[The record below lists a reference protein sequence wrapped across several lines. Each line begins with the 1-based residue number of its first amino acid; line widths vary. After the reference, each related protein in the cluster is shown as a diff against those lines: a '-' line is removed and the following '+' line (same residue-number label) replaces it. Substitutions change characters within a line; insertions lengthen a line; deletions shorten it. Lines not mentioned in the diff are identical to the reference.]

1 MRATHYAEYPKPFL
15 GARPMKLRCLIVD
28 DEPPALDVL
37 ELYIESVEG
46 LAVAARCENALQ
58 AFQVLQQ
65 QPIDLMF
72 LDITMPK
79 LIGTD
84 FLRTLRN
91 PPPVIITTAYRE
103 YALDG
108 YELDVVDYL
117 LKPVPFDRFLRAVG
131 KVLKPVDG
139 STAPVLPE
147 KETSRYSEAGFLF
160 FRAERKLVKVLTSDI
175 LYVESLKDYV
185 RIITTTGKPL
195 VVKQTISALEAILPA
210 DQFVR
215 VHRSFVVAAAHV
227 TTYTPR
233 HVEVAGQE
241 LPIGRL
247 FQKEVE
253 RVLRVC

>member
-1 MRATHYAEYPKPFL
+1 MQYAEPQNSSP
-15 GARPMKLRCLIVD
+15 GVRAMKLRCLLVD

-65 QPIDLMF
+65 QPIDLLF

-79 LIGTD
+79 LLGTD

-91 PPPVIITTAYRE
+91 PPPVIITTAHRE

-117 LKPVPFDRFLRAVG
+117 LKPIPFDRFLRAVG
-131 KVLKPVDG
+131 KVLKSSDSTLPV
-139 STAPVLPE
+139 PMPE
-147 KETSRYSEAGFLF
+147 KEPFRHSEAGFLF
-160 FRAERKLVKVLTSDI
+160 FRADRKLVKVQTSDI

-185 RIITTTGKPL
+185 RIVTSVGKPL
-195 VVKQTISALEAILPA
+195 VVKQTISALEAMLPA

-215 VHRSFVVAAAHV
+215 VHRSFIAAAAHIA
-227 TTYTPR
+227 TYTPR

-247 FQKEVE
+247 YQKDVE
-253 RVLRVC
+253 HLLGVG

>member
-1 MRATHYAEYPKPFL
+1 MTV
-15 GARPMKLRCLIVD
+15 RCLIVD

-37 ELYIESVEG
+37 DLYIESVES
-46 LAVAARCENALQ
+46 LSLAARCENALQ

-91 PPPVIITTAYRE
+91 PPPVIITTAYQE

-117 LKPVPFDRFLRAVG
+117 LKPIAFERFLRAVG
-131 KVLKPVDG
+131 KVLKTAHHSLPVAL
-139 STAPVLPE
+139 TE
-147 KETSRYSEAGFLF
+147 KEPSRHLEGGFLF
-160 FRAERKLVKVLTSDI
+160 FRADRKLVKVQTSDI
-175 LYVESLKDYV
+175 QYVESLKDYV
-185 RIITTTGKPL
+185 RIVTTTAKPL
-195 VVKQTISALEAILPA
+195 LVKQTISTLEAMLPA

-215 VHRSFVVAAAHV
+215 VHRSFIAAAAHISS
-227 TTYTPR
+227 YTPR
-233 HVEVAGQE
+233 HVEVGGQE

-247 FQKEVE
+247 YQKDVE
-253 RVLRVC
+253 RLLGVG

>member
-1 MRATHYAEYPKPFL
+1 MNLH
-15 GARPMKLRCLIVD
+15 CLIVD

-46 LAVAARCENALQ
+46 LSVAARCENAVKAFETLQ
-58 AFQVLQQ
+58 K

-79 LIGTD
+79 LLGTD

-108 YELDVVDYL
+108 FDLDVVDYL
-117 LKPVPFDRFLRAVG
+117 LKPIPFDRFLRAVG
-131 KVLKPVDG
+131 KVLKLTESSLHKPIPD
-139 STAPVLPE
+139 TKPI
-147 KETSRYSEAGFLF
+147 RHQEAGFLF
-160 FRAERKLVKVLTSDI
+160 FRADRKLVKVLTSDI
-175 LYVESLKDYV
+175 LYIESLKDYIK
-185 RIITTTGKPL
+185 IITTSSKPL
-195 VVKQTISALEAILPA
+195 VVKQTISAVEAMLPTG
-210 DQFVR
+210 QFVR
-215 VHRSFVVAAAHV
+215 IHRSYIAAISRV

-247 FQKEVE
+247 YQKEVE
-253 RVLRVC
+253 LVLDVSL

>member
-1 MRATHYAEYPKPFL
+1 MP
-15 GARPMKLRCLIVD
+15 LRCLLVD

-46 LAVAARCENALQ
+46 LVVAARCENALQ

-65 QPIDLMF
+65 QSIDLMF

-91 PPPVIITTAYRE
+91 PPPVILTTAHRE

-117 LKPVPFDRFLRAVG
+117 LKPIPFDRFLRAVG
-131 KVLKPVDG
+131 KVLKTSG
-139 STAPVLPE
+139 SVSALSLPE
-147 KETSRYSEAGFLF
+147 KGFARHSEAGFLF
-160 FRAERKLVKVLTSDI
+160 FRADRKLVKVQTSDI
-175 LYVESLKDYV
+175 LYVESLRDYV
-185 RIITTTGKPL
+185 RIVTTTAKPL
-195 VVKQTISALEAILPA
+195 LVKQTISALEAMLPA

-215 VHRSFVVAAAHV
+215 VHRSFIVAAARIS
-227 TTYTPR
+227 TYTPR

-247 FQKEVE
+247 YQKDVE
-253 RVLRVC
+253 RVLQAA

>member
-1 MRATHYAEYPKPFL
+1 
-15 GARPMKLRCLIVD
+15 MKLRCLIVD

-37 ELYIESVEG
+37 ELYIGAIDDLE
-46 LAVAARCENALQ
+46 LAARCENALQ
-58 AFQVLQQ
+58 AFQVLQH

-79 LIGTD
+79 LLGTD

-91 PPPVIITTAYRE
+91 PPPVIFTTAYAE

-117 LKPVPFDRFLRAVG
+117 LKPIPFDRFLRAIG
-131 KVLKPVDG
+131 KVLKTSDVPPAA
-139 STAPVLPE
+139 SLYE
-147 KETSRYSEAGFLF
+147 KETTQSTGEGFLF
-160 FRAERKLVKVLTSDI
+160 FRADRKLVKVVTGDI

-185 RIITTTGKPL
+185 RIVTTSGKPL
-195 VVKQTISALEAILPA
+195 VIKQTLSALEAMLPT

-215 VHRSFVVAAAHV
+215 IHRCFIVASGRV
-227 TTYTPR
+227 STYTPR

-247 FQKEVE
+247 YQKDVE
-253 RVLRVC
+253 RALHVS

>member
-1 MRATHYAEYPKPFL
+1 
-15 GARPMKLRCLIVD
+15 MKLRCLLVD

-65 QPIDLMF
+65 QTIDLMF

-117 LKPVPFDRFLRAVG
+117 LKPIPFDRFLRAVA
-131 KVLKPVDG
+131 KVLKSADG
-139 STAPVLPE
+139 SLLPALLPD
-147 KETSRYSEAGFLF
+147 KESPRHPETGFLF
-160 FRAERKLVKVLTSDI
+160 FRADRKLVKVLTSDI
-175 LYVESLKDYV
+175 LYVESLKDYL
-185 RIITTTGKPL
+185 RIITITSKPL
-195 VVKQTISALEAILPA
+195 VVKQTISALEAMLPA

-215 VHRSFVVAAAHV
+215 VHRSFIVAAAHIH
-227 TTYTPR
+227 TYTPR

-247 FQKEVE
+247 YQKEVE

>member
-1 MRATHYAEYPKPFL
+1 MN
-15 GARPMKLRCLIVD
+15 LRCLIVD

-37 ELYIESVEG
+37 ELYIESVER
-46 LAVAARCENALQ
+46 LTVAARCENAVQ
-58 AFQVLQQ
+58 AFLTLQQ

-79 LIGTD
+79 LLGTD

-117 LKPVPFDRFLRAVG
+117 LKPIPFDRFLRAVG
-131 KVLKPVDG
+131 KVMKVTESLIPMPIPDTEPARHG
-139 STAPVLPE
+139 
-147 KETSRYSEAGFLF
+147 EAGFLF
-160 FRAERKLVKVLTSDI
+160 FRADRKLVKVLTSDI
-175 LYVESLKDYV
+175 LYIESLKDYIK
-185 RIITTTGKPL
+185 IITTSSKPL
-195 VVKQTISALEAILPA
+195 MVKQTISAVEAMLPT

-215 VHRSFVVAAAHV
+215 VHRSFIAAASRV

-247 FQKEVE
+247 YQKDVE
-253 RVLRVC
+253 RVLRVSL

>member
-1 MRATHYAEYPKPFL
+1 MN
-15 GARPMKLRCLIVD
+15 LRCLIVD

-46 LAVAARCENALQ
+46 LAVAARCENALK
-58 AFQVLQQ
+58 AFQILQQ

-79 LIGTD
+79 LLGTD

-91 PPPVIITTAYRE
+91 PPPVIITSAYRE

-117 LKPVPFDRFLRAVG
+117 LKPIPFDRFLRAVG
-131 KVLKPVDG
+131 KVLKITK
-139 STAPVLPE
+139 SSLTLPIPDND
-147 KETSRYSEAGFLF
+147 SSQHREAGFLF
-160 FRAERKLVKVLTSDI
+160 FRADRKLVKVLTSDI
-175 LYVESLKDYV
+175 LYIESLKDYIQ
-185 RIITTTGKPL
+185 IITTSSKPL
-195 VVKQTISALEAILPA
+195 VVKQTISAVEAMLPA

-215 VHRSFVVAAAHV
+215 VHRSFIAATSQV
-227 TTYTPR
+227 ITYTPR
-233 HVEVAGQE
+233 HVEVAGRE

-247 FQKEVE
+247 YQKEVE
-253 RVLRVC
+253 RILHIS

>member
-1 MRATHYAEYPKPFL
+1 M
-15 GARPMKLRCLIVD
+15 IVD

-65 QPIDLMF
+65 QPVDLLF

-117 LKPVPFDRFLRAVG
+117 LKPISFDRFLRAVG
-131 KVLKPVDG
+131 KVLK
-139 STAPVLPE
+139 TADSSNVPLLPQ
-147 KETSRYSEAGFLF
+147 KEPSRYAEAGFLF
-160 FRAERKLVKVLTSDI
+160 FRADRKLVKVLTSDI
-175 LYVESLKDYV
+175 LYIESLKDYV
-185 RIITTTGKPL
+185 RIITQTSKPL
-195 VVKQTISALEAILPA
+195 VVKQTISALEVMLPA

-215 VHRSFVVAAAHV
+215 VHRSFIVAAAHV
-227 TTYTPR
+227 STYTPR

-253 RVLRVC
+253 RALRVC

>member
-1 MRATHYAEYPKPFL
+1 
-15 GARPMKLRCLIVD
+15 MKLRCLLVD

-37 ELYIESVEG
+37 ELYINSVEG

-84 FLRTLRN
+84 FLRTLKN
-91 PPPVIITTAYRE
+91 PPPVILTTAYRE

-117 LKPVPFDRFLRAVG
+117 LKPIPFERFLRAIG
-131 KVLKPVDG
+131 KVLKPGGNSLADPMP
-139 STAPVLPE
+139 A
-147 KETSRYSEAGFLF
+147 KEPDRHLEAGFLF
-160 FRAERKLVKVLTSDI
+160 FRADRKLVKVQTNDI
-175 LYVESLKDYV
+175 VYVESLKDYA
-185 RIITTTGKPL
+185 RIVTTTAKPL
-195 VVKQTISALEAILPA
+195 LVKQTISTLEAMLPA

-215 VHRSFVVAAAHV
+215 LHRSFIVSVAHIAS
-227 TTYTPR
+227 YTPR

-247 FQKEVE
+247 YQKDVE
-253 RVLRVC
+253 RLLGVG

>member
-1 MRATHYAEYPKPFL
+1 MQYAESQKTAL
-15 GARPMKLRCLIVD
+15 GVGAMTLRCLIVD

-65 QPIDLMF
+65 QPIDLLF

-79 LIGTD
+79 LLGTD

-117 LKPVPFDRFLRAVG
+117 LKPIPFDRFLRAVG
-131 KVLKPVDG
+131 KVLKTTDSPVA
-139 STAPVLPE
+139 APPSR
-147 KETSRYSEAGFLF
+147 ETIRHIEAGFLF
-160 FRAERKLVKVLTSDI
+160 FRADRKLVKVLTSDI

-185 RIITTTGKPL
+185 RIITATSKPL
-195 VVKQTISALEAILPA
+195 VVKQTISALEAMLPA

-215 VHRSFVVAAAHV
+215 VHRSFIAAASHV

-233 HVEVAGQE
+233 HAEVAGQE
-241 LPIGRL
+241 LPVGRL
-247 FQKEVE
+247 YQKEVE
-253 RVLRVC
+253 RALRVC

>member
-1 MRATHYAEYPKPFL
+1 MQYAEPKKPAL
-15 GARPMKLRCLIVD
+15 GVRAMTLRCLIVD

-37 ELYIESVEG
+37 ELYIQSVEG

-65 QPIDLMF
+65 QSIDLMF

-117 LKPVPFDRFLRAVG
+117 LKPIPFDRFLRAVG
-131 KVLKPVDG
+131 KVMKSSDNPML
-139 STAPVLPE
+139 APIPE
-147 KETSRYSEAGFLF
+147 KEPARYTESGFLF
-160 FRAERKLVKVLTSDI
+160 FRTDRKLVKVLTNDI

-185 RIITTTGKPL
+185 RISTATGKPL
-195 VVKQTISALEAILPA
+195 VVKQTISALEAMLPA

-215 VHRSFVVAAAHV
+215 VHRSFIAATAHV

-233 HVEVAGQE
+233 HIEIAGQE

-247 FQKEVE
+247 YQKEVE
-253 RVLRVC
+253 RILRVC

>member
-1 MRATHYAEYPKPFL
+1 
-15 GARPMKLRCLIVD
+15 MKLRCLIVD
-28 DEPPALDVL
+28 DEPPASDVL

-46 LAVAARCENALQ
+46 LALAARCENAVQ

-108 YELDVVDYL
+108 YELDVLDYL
-117 LKPVPFDRFLRAVG
+117 LKPIPFDRFLRAVG
-131 KVLKPVDG
+131 KVLKTTDNPVL
-139 STAPVLPE
+139 APLPE
-147 KETSRYSEAGFLF
+147 KAPVRYTEAGFLF
-160 FRAERKLVKVLTSDI
+160 FRADRKLVKVLTSDI
-175 LYVESLKDYV
+175 LYIESLKDYIQ
-185 RIITTTGKPL
+185 IITIGSKPL
-195 VVKQTISALEAILPA
+195 VVKQTMSAVEAMLPT

-215 VHRSFVVAAAHV
+215 VHRSYIAAISRV

-233 HVEVAGQE
+233 HIDVAGQE

-247 FQKEVE
+247 YQKEVE
-253 RVLRVC
+253 RILHVSW